1 MMTLT
6 KQTTRMK
13 GMKTLESKEVGIDIE
28 TYSGKDIDAGVY
40 AYAEDPDFEILLVA
54 YTVDGSE
61 VKCFMPSAFKD
72 EDEQMGLFED
82 DIEYDG
88 SEDEFIELLRDPAA
102 IKTAYNANFERTCL
116 AKYYGVECP
125 PEEWRCTAVLAAT
138 VGLPRS
144 LKDVG
149 EALGLPSDQQKL
161 ATGKRLID
169 YFCKPCKP
177 TKSNGNRCRNMPH
190 HDPAKWKLFV
200 EYNKQDVVSE
210 QAILNKL
217 RKYRPNDT
225 EQALWATDQRINDR
239 GIRIDVPFVEGILE
253 NDHRRT
259 EALIEEARELTGLE
273 NPNSPTQ
280 LKAWFRANGAASLGD
295 TLDKDTIAWALK
307 SDLYPERIKKV
318 LRIRQSLG
326 KISIKKYEAMINSVC
341 EDGRVRGMTRFY
353 GANRTGRWS
362 GQIVQLQNL
371 PQNHIEDLDLARQL
385 VADRDFDTLE
395 LLFGDTAQVLSE
407 LVRTAFIPADGC
419 KFIVTDFSAIEAR
432 VIAWVAGEEWRLKA
446 FKDGGDIYCES
457 ASKMFKVPVV
467 KHGVNGHLRQQGKVA
482 ELACIAEGQLVD
494 TDQGLIPI
502 EEVTQDMRVWDGE
515 EWVNH
520 GGVIYQGEREVLTYE
535 GLTATP
541 DHLVYVKEIS
551 GAVPFGQAAKDGS
564 HLVRSGSGRYDIW
577 LDADHKSR
585 EEVEQ
590 RLESLLRS
598 GRVHRLWGSQV
609 DILGGSKER
618 KDQGLSKMLAAEAD
632 TEVAIQKTDRSQAE
646 MREPERCGLPEVR
659 RSRDSLRVRE
669 CDGGGTVSDGSIQ
682 GLRPELG
689 DRQDRHQQGL
699 CSRESEDGAE
709 GCQSV
714 QQKDHSTERVRPGIL
729 ALRGD
734 YHEAEAQRGL
744 DQRSDHRGCETGS
757 KETPEKLEAHSRKVK
772 VYDIRDAGKHHRYT
786 VQGCLVHNCGY
797 GGGVGAIKSMDKGG
811 VIPPEDI
818 PGIISSWRSAS
829 PNIVRMWSKY
839 EKAAAYVIENHE
851 KVKVGK
857 VQFRY
862 TGGNLFIKLP
872 SGRSICYYGAKL
884 SDVNGWGKRDIEY
897 HGVNQT
903 TRKWE
908 TTKTYGG
915 KLTEN
920 VIQAI
925 ARDCLAV
932 KLMEAERRGYKVVAH
947 VHDEMIV
954 EAPKDLDMNEV
965 DALMAEPIEWAEGL
979 PLIGGTYE
987 CEYYKKD

>member
-1 MMTLT
+1 MTLT

-61 VKCFMPSAFKD
+61 VKCFMPSGFRD
-72 EDEQMGLFED
+72 EDDQMRLFED
-82 DIEYDG
+82 GIGYDG
-88 SEDEFIELLRDPAA
+88 SESEFIELLKDPAA

-253 NDHRRT
+253 NDHKRT
-259 EALIEEARELTGLE
+259 DALIEEARELTGLE
-273 NPNSPTQ
+273 NPNSLTQ
-280 LKAWFRANGAASLGD
+280 LKAWFRDNGAASLSSE
-295 TLDKDTIAWALK
+295 LNKDTIEWALK
-307 SDLYPERIKKV
+307 SDLYPERIKRV
-318 LRIRQSLG
+318 LRIRQNLG

-432 VIAWVAGEEWRLKA
+432 VIAWVAGEDWRLKV

-467 KHGVNGHLRQQGKVA
+467 KHGINGHLRQQGKVA
-482 ELACIAEGQLVD
+482 ELAL
-494 TDQGLIPI
+494 
-502 EEVTQDMRVWDGE
+502 
-515 EWVNH
+515 
-520 GGVIYQGEREVLTYE
+520 
-535 GLTATP
+535 
-541 DHLVYVKEIS
+541 
-551 GAVPFGQAAKDGS
+551 
-564 HLVRSGSGRYDIW
+564 
-577 LDADHKSR
+577 
-585 EEVEQ
+585 
-590 RLESLLRS
+590 
-598 GRVHRLWGSQV
+598 
-609 DILGGSKER
+609 
-618 KDQGLSKMLAAEAD
+618 
-632 TEVAIQKTDRSQAE
+632 
-646 MREPERCGLPEVR
+646 
-659 RSRDSLRVRE
+659 
-669 CDGGGTVSDGSIQ
+669 
-682 GLRPELG
+682 
-689 DRQDRHQQGL
+689 
-699 CSRESEDGAE
+699 
-709 GCQSV
+709 
-714 QQKDHSTERVRPGIL
+714 
-729 ALRGD
+729 
-734 YHEAEAQRGL
+734 
-744 DQRSDHRGCETGS
+744 
-757 KETPEKLEAHSRKVK
+757 
-772 VYDIRDAGKHHRYT
+772 
-786 VQGCLVHNCGY
+786 GY
-797 GGGVGAIKSMDKGG
+797 GGGEGAIKSMDKGG
-811 VIPPEDI
+811 VIPPKDI

-862 TGGNLFIKLP
+862 MGGNLFIKLP

-884 SDVNGWGKRDIEY
+884 SGVNGWGKRDIEY

-947 VHDEMIV
+947 VHDEMII

>member
-1 MMTLT
+1 
-6 KQTTRMK
+6 
-13 GMKTLESKEVGIDIE
+13 LESKEVGIDIE
-28 TYSGKDIDAGVY
+28 TYSEKSIDAGVY
-40 AYAEDPDFEILLVA
+40 AYSEDPAFEILLVA

-72 EDEQMGLFED
+72 EDDQMKLFED
-82 DIEYDG
+82 GIEYDG
-88 SEDEFIELLRDPAA
+88 SEDEFLELLKDPAV

-116 AKYYGVECP
+116 AKFYGIECP

-177 TKSNGNRCRNMPH
+177 TKSNGGRCRNMPH

-217 RKYRPNDT
+217 RKYRPNAT
-225 EQALWATDQRINDR
+225 EQALWAVDQRINDR
-239 GIRIDVPFVEGILE
+239 GIRIDVPFVEGIL
-253 NDHRRT
+253 DSDKKRT

-273 NPNSPTQ
+273 NPNSLTQ
-280 LKAWFRANGAASLGD
+280 LKGWFRANGAPSLSD
-295 TLDKDTIAWALK
+295 ELNKDTMAWALK

-326 KISIKKYEAMINSVC
+326 KISIKKYEAMADSVC

-371 PQNHIEDLDLARQL
+371 PQNHIEDLDLARRL
-385 VADRDFDTLE
+385 VSERDFDTLE

-432 VIAWVAGEEWRLKA
+432 VIAWVAGEDWRLKV
-446 FKDGGDIYCES
+446 FESGGDIYCES

-482 ELACIAEGQLVD
+482 ELAL
-494 TDQGLIPI
+494 
-502 EEVTQDMRVWDGE
+502 
-515 EWVNH
+515 
-520 GGVIYQGEREVLTYE
+520 
-535 GLTATP
+535 
-541 DHLVYVKEIS
+541 
-551 GAVPFGQAAKDGS
+551 
-564 HLVRSGSGRYDIW
+564 
-577 LDADHKSR
+577 
-585 EEVEQ
+585 
-590 RLESLLRS
+590 
-598 GRVHRLWGSQV
+598 
-609 DILGGSKER
+609 
-618 KDQGLSKMLAAEAD
+618 
-632 TEVAIQKTDRSQAE
+632 
-646 MREPERCGLPEVR
+646 
-659 RSRDSLRVRE
+659 
-669 CDGGGTVSDGSIQ
+669 
-682 GLRPELG
+682 
-689 DRQDRHQQGL
+689 
-699 CSRESEDGAE
+699 
-709 GCQSV
+709 
-714 QQKDHSTERVRPGIL
+714 
-729 ALRGD
+729 
-734 YHEAEAQRGL
+734 
-744 DQRSDHRGCETGS
+744 
-757 KETPEKLEAHSRKVK
+757 
-772 VYDIRDAGKHHRYT
+772 
-786 VQGCLVHNCGY
+786 GY
-797 GGGVGAIKSMDKGG
+797 GGGEGAIKSMDKGG
-811 VIPPEDI
+811 VIPPKDI

-829 PNIVRMWSKY
+829 PNIVKLWRKY
-839 EKAAAYVIENHE
+839 EKAAAYVIESYGR
-851 KVKVGK
+851 VRVGK
-857 VQFRY
+857 VWFRY
-862 TGGNLFIKLP
+862 AGGNLFIKLP
-872 SGRSICYYGAKL
+872 SGRNICYYGARL
-884 SDVNGWGKRDIEY
+884 SEANGWGKKDIEY
-897 HGVNQT
+897 HGVNQN

-908 TTKTYGG
+908 ATKTYGG

-947 VHDEMIV
+947 VHDEMII

-965 DALMAEPIEWAEGL
+965 DALMAEPIDWAEGL

>member
-1 MMTLT
+1 
-6 KQTTRMK
+6 
-13 GMKTLESKEVGIDIE
+13 MKTLESKEVGIDIE

-61 VKCFMPSAFKD
+61 VKCFMPSGFKD
-72 EDEQMGLFED
+72 EDEQMRLFED
-82 DIEYDG
+82 GIEYDG
-88 SEDEFIELLRDPAA
+88 SEDEFIELLRDPAV

-253 NDHRRT
+253 NDHKRT
-259 EALIEEARELTGLE
+259 DALIEEARELTGLE

-280 LKAWFRANGAASLGD
+280 LKAWFRDNGAASLSSE
-295 TLDKDTIAWALK
+295 LNKDTIEWALK

-432 VIAWVAGEEWRLKA
+432 VIAWVAGEDWRLKV

-467 KHGVNGHLRQQGKVA
+467 KHGINGHLRQQGKVA
-482 ELACIAEGQLVD
+482 ELAL
-494 TDQGLIPI
+494 
-502 EEVTQDMRVWDGE
+502 
-515 EWVNH
+515 
-520 GGVIYQGEREVLTYE
+520 
-535 GLTATP
+535 
-541 DHLVYVKEIS
+541 
-551 GAVPFGQAAKDGS
+551 
-564 HLVRSGSGRYDIW
+564 
-577 LDADHKSR
+577 
-585 EEVEQ
+585 
-590 RLESLLRS
+590 
-598 GRVHRLWGSQV
+598 
-609 DILGGSKER
+609 
-618 KDQGLSKMLAAEAD
+618 
-632 TEVAIQKTDRSQAE
+632 
-646 MREPERCGLPEVR
+646 
-659 RSRDSLRVRE
+659 
-669 CDGGGTVSDGSIQ
+669 
-682 GLRPELG
+682 
-689 DRQDRHQQGL
+689 
-699 CSRESEDGAE
+699 
-709 GCQSV
+709 
-714 QQKDHSTERVRPGIL
+714 
-729 ALRGD
+729 
-734 YHEAEAQRGL
+734 
-744 DQRSDHRGCETGS
+744 
-757 KETPEKLEAHSRKVK
+757 
-772 VYDIRDAGKHHRYT
+772 
-786 VQGCLVHNCGY
+786 GY
-797 GGGVGAIKSMDKGG
+797 GGGEGAIKSMDKGG
-811 VIPPEDI
+811 VIPPKDI

-862 TGGNLFIKLP
+862 MGGNLFIKLP

-884 SDVNGWGKRDIEY
+884 SGVNGWGKRDIEY

-947 VHDEMIV
+947 VHDEMII

>member
-6 KQTTRMK
+6 RPTMRAKKMTTS
-13 GMKTLESKEVGIDIE
+13 EYKEVGIDIE

-72 EDEQMGLFED
+72 ENEQMRLFED

-88 SEDEFIELLRDPAA
+88 SEDEFIELLRDPAVT
-102 IKTAYNANFERTCL
+102 KTAYNANFERTCL

-190 HDPAKWKLFV
+190 HDPAKWKLFA

-253 NDHRRT
+253 NDHKRT
-259 EALIEEARELTGLE
+259 DALIEEARELTGLE

-371 PQNHIEDLDLARQL
+371 PQNHIEDLDLARRL

-432 VIAWVAGEEWRLKA
+432 VIAWVAGEDWRLKV

-467 KHGVNGHLRQQGKVA
+467 KHGINGHLRQQGKVA
-482 ELACIAEGQLVD
+482 ELAL
-494 TDQGLIPI
+494 
-502 EEVTQDMRVWDGE
+502 
-515 EWVNH
+515 
-520 GGVIYQGEREVLTYE
+520 
-535 GLTATP
+535 
-541 DHLVYVKEIS
+541 
-551 GAVPFGQAAKDGS
+551 
-564 HLVRSGSGRYDIW
+564 
-577 LDADHKSR
+577 
-585 EEVEQ
+585 
-590 RLESLLRS
+590 
-598 GRVHRLWGSQV
+598 
-609 DILGGSKER
+609 
-618 KDQGLSKMLAAEAD
+618 
-632 TEVAIQKTDRSQAE
+632 
-646 MREPERCGLPEVR
+646 
-659 RSRDSLRVRE
+659 
-669 CDGGGTVSDGSIQ
+669 
-682 GLRPELG
+682 
-689 DRQDRHQQGL
+689 
-699 CSRESEDGAE
+699 
-709 GCQSV
+709 
-714 QQKDHSTERVRPGIL
+714 
-729 ALRGD
+729 
-734 YHEAEAQRGL
+734 
-744 DQRSDHRGCETGS
+744 
-757 KETPEKLEAHSRKVK
+757 
-772 VYDIRDAGKHHRYT
+772 
-786 VQGCLVHNCGY
+786 GY
-797 GGGVGAIKSMDKGG
+797 GGGEGAIKSMDKGG
-811 VIPPEDI
+811 VIPPKDI

-857 VQFRY
+857 VQLRY
-862 TGGNLFIKLP
+862 MGGNLFIKLP

-947 VHDEMIV
+947 VHDEMII